1 MYTIEQLIL
10 DPTFIH
16 YCYKSNVQDVQTWE
30 GYAAQSPE
38 NEAAVAEARKML
50 LLLNQML
57 KSREEKMA
65 LSEFKKLALEQE
77 QRYAAG
83 SVTTL
88 AAQYFQEEGQSKTPV
103 PLYKRRSFV
112 RVWYASA
119 AAVLLLM
126 GLALFN
132 HYQEER
138 KIDLAFKKEQQQYQV
153 YKSPFGERM
162 SITLADNSKVILNA
176 NSILKVPHGYNK
188 DSRKV
193 VLLGSAYFDI
203 SPNAELPFSLESS
216 DMKATV
222 LGTSFYMRAY
232 PHESGQQVELL
243 SGKLKVQKAYKS
255 TLDNQPEILLP
266 GDMVMLNRSV
276 DLMEKETFDIQQR
289 QAWVKGQLKFKDTS
303 FRAVVTALEDWYGV
317 PIEIQGEQKSAG
329 KFSGTYENESLERVL
344 NMFCFATDC
353 NFKIEKEKVI
363 LRFN

>member
-1 MYTIEQLIL
+1 
-10 DPTFIH
+10 
-16 YCYKSNVQDVQTWE
+16 
-30 GYAAQSPE
+30 
-38 NEAAVAEARKML
+38 
-50 LLLNQML
+50 ML

-65 LSEFKKLALEQE
+65 FSEFNKLALVQE
-77 QRYAAG
+77 QHDAAG
-83 SVTTL
+83 SVPN
-88 AAQYFQEEGQSKTPV
+88 AAPQYFQEDDQLKEPM
-103 PLYKRRSFV
+103 PLYKSSFV
-112 RVWYASA
+112 RVWYAVA
-119 AAVLLLM
+119 VAVLLVM

-132 HYQEER
+132 HFQEKR
-138 KIDLAFKKEQQQYQV
+138 RLDLAFEKEQQQYQV

-188 DSRKV
+188 DNRKV
-193 VLLGSAYFDI
+193 ILLGAACFNI
-203 SPNAELPFSLESS
+203 SPNVKLPFSLESS

-243 SGKLKVQKAYKS
+243 SGKLKVQKAYQS

-289 QAWVKGQLKFKDTS
+289 EAWVKGQLKFNATS
-303 FRAVVTALEDWYGV
+303 FRAVIAALEDWYGV
-317 PIEIQGEQKSAG
+317 PIEIHGEQKSAG

-344 NMFCFATDC
+344 QMFCFAADC

>member
-10 DPTFIH
+10 DQTFLN

-30 GYAAQSPE
+30 NYAATSSE
-38 NEAAVAEARKML
+38 NKAAVEEARKML
-50 LLLNQML
+50 FALNQML
-57 KSREEKMA
+57 KSREEKLA
-65 LSEFKKLALEQE
+65 LAEFKKLALEQQQLKE
-77 QRYAAG
+77 
-83 SVTTL
+83 VL
-88 AAQYFQEEGQSKTPV
+88 
-103 PLYKRRSFV
+103 PLSKRRSFV
-112 RVWYASA
+112 RVWYATA
-119 AAVLLLM
+119 AAVLLVM
-126 GLALFN
+126 GVALFN
-132 HYQEER
+132 HYQEVQQA
-138 KIDLAFKKEQQQYQV
+138 DLAFKKEQEQYQV

-162 SITLADNSKVILNA
+162 SITLADQSKVILNA
-176 NSILKVPHGYNK
+176 NSTLKVPHGYNK
-188 DSRKV
+188 ENRKV
-193 VLLGSAYFDI
+193 VLLGAAYFDI
-203 SPNAELPFSLESS
+203 SPNAELPFSLETS

-243 SGKLKVQKAYKS
+243 SGKLKVQKAYNS
-255 TLDNQPEILLP
+255 SLDNQPEILLP

-289 QAWVKGQLKFKDTS
+289 QSWVKGQLKFKDTS

-317 PIEIQGEQKSAG
+317 PIEIRGQQKFAG